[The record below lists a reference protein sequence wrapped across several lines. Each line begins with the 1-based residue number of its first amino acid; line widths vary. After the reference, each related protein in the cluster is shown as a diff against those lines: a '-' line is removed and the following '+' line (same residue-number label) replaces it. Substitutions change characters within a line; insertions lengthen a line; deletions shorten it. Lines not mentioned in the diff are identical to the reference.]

1 MAGADGSG
9 RRGGLSPALGRV
21 GPYEILDLLGQ
32 GGMAAV
38 YLARD
43 KREGQEEQEVAVK
56 VLARM
61 RPSWVQRFS
70 REFDAARRVDHP
82 NVVKVLE
89 AGEADGL
96 AYYSMERITGVTAA
110 RYVNDL
116 AADDSLPAPPPME
129 RRGPAVPI
137 DPQLL
142 DRTLDVSIQL
152 SRAVGAIHSVG
163 LVHRDL
169 KPGNVLVT
177 GAGIVKLVDF
187 GVAKWLEEQTSF
199 TQVGH
204 VVGSYSYMSPEQI
217 TGAEVDRR
225 ADMYG
230 MGILL
235 YELLT
240 GAPPFRARRPQEYL
254 WLHCT
259 AQPEPVSRYLEGV
272 PPELDALLLR
282 LLSKEPADRPENM
295 AAVEA
300 ELHGL
305 RAQIEG
311 VAAGARMEPASVSS
325 GTFGELDLPP
335 VVEFDPLD
343 DDDEATLKTSGEEMA
358 ALRAKFGDQ
367 STAKLSPEEVDRLR
381 RRLKDVG
388 KPRAHRDTEPETLAL
403 QERTRPLHRP
413 GVPNR
418 RSPAAQSNVAL
429 AALVTPRHVGRAR
442 ELEQLI
448 GHLRSVKRSGVR
460 AVLIEGEEGTGKTR
474 LLHAFRG
481 LAWVKGARVAIG
493 RCHVAGGA
501 FCAPFHDLLQRLAG
515 PRLARAHY
523 DRVLGEDK
531 EMLLRFFP
539 ALKRDGAAAAPP
551 GLAAEFGQEKDDLA
565 GLYRAV
571 GGAFRRAA
579 QDAPLVIGIE
589 DVQWADEGTVRLVA
603 SLLRRLAAPNPAQ
616 VLLVLTYR
624 AEDQDPERHAGSMMV
639 PTIQDFG
646 NVHSVALNPLTG
658 DEMRELLESVTV
670 DVPVGRPVIDRL
682 ADAARGNPR
691 FAVEVARTLVEAGG
705 SPDDVD
711 AWDLPTSLLQAYTR
725 RLETLGKS
733 ARDVA
738 RVIGLLGGR
747 PPLAI
752 VQAAS
757 GLTEDKFAGA
767 VTELERRRVIE
778 VDHKGDSD
786 TAALHSEALRTAVL
800 DSLSTNQARALH
812 KRAAAAWLKTIGR
825 DSGAAGH
832 AARHLYAAGETRAA
846 FPYALKAAHQAG
858 EALDYATVSRWMAQ
872 IGEVGDVLDEVSDE
886 AVYRYHM
893 LRFMTCFSDGDQTA
907 AQEAVAAAA
916 EKAPDTLS
924 RLRTGVACA
933 RLHTRTGNY
942 LGAVKVARRGLR
954 EAKDSDAVDLAVQFA
969 IQGARAARRCGD
981 NSSALSWLSEADLL
995 LAVHP
1000 GHDAL
1005 QVRAAWTRSAVL
1017 LELKREDDAEAE
1029 IHRAIELAIQTG
1041 QERAE
1046 AGLRTNLSVIYW
1058 RRGETDL
1065 AVEEVERSVRIFE
1078 EMGERDQVALNESNL
1093 SELRMMQGELPEALR
1108 YARSCWMT
1116 FRRLRD
1122 RQGTILSASTMLS
1135 VARCLQDSKEAE
1147 EVIAAVGEGPTSGQ
1161 QEALWAVYWLERA
1174 RWHRTQ
1180 EQKSVAWHCVEQAAR
1195 ALGSSPPAYRKRE
1208 VALCRAE
1215 LMYDRGQYARA
1226 VPLLDHVIEGAL
1238 DEMHHPVAWYARA
1251 IRSAAMGRLG
1261 RPDAPEQP
1269 PEALVVRNLP
1279 LALASTWYL
1288 SEAFAA
1294 RGEPDHARLLR
1305 EEGADLA
1312 ASAGFADW
1320 VGVFARTGR
1329 S

>member
-1 MAGADGSG
+1 
-9 RRGGLSPALGRV
+9 
-21 GPYEILDLLGQ
+21 
-32 GGMAAV
+32 MAAV

-43 KREGQEEQEVAVK
+43 KRDDREVAVK

-110 RYVNDL
+110 RYVAGLEESDP
-116 AADDSLPAPPPME
+116 LPPPPPMD

-137 DPQLL
+137 EPRLL

-152 SRAVGAIHSVG
+152 SRAVGAIHAVG

-199 TQVGH
+199 TQAGH

-217 TGAEVDRR
+217 TGAEVDHR

-259 AQPEPVSRYLEGV
+259 AQPDPISRHLEGV
-272 PPELDALLLR
+272 PAALDALLLR
-282 LLSKEPADRPENM
+282 LLAKEPADRPENM

-300 ELHGL
+300 EMIGL
-305 RAQIEG
+305 RAEIEG
-311 VAAGARMEPASVSS
+311 TAAGAHVEPSPTGSN
-325 GTFGELDLPP
+325 TFGSLELPI
-335 VVEFDPLD
+335 VEFDPLD
-343 DDDEATLKTSGEEMA
+343 EDDEATLKTDQAELAS
-358 ALRAKFGDQ
+358 LRSRFGDE
-367 STAKLSPEEVDRLR
+367 STARLSPEEVDKLR
-381 RRLKDVG
+381 RRLQEIG
-388 KPRAHRDTEPETLAL
+388 KPQAQRDTEPEAVAL
-403 QERTRPLHRP
+403 SERTRPLHRP

-418 RSPAAQSNVAL
+418 RSPSSQSNVAL
-429 AALVTPRHVGRAR
+429 AALVTPRHVGRAK

-448 GHLRSVKRSGVR
+448 THLRAVKRSGVR

-493 RCHVAGGA
+493 RCHAAGGA

-539 ALKRDGAAAAPP
+539 ALKRDGTGAPP
-551 GLAAEFGQEKDDLA
+551 GVQAPEFGQEKDDLA
-565 GLYRAV
+565 GLYRSV

-624 AEDQDPERHAGSMMV
+624 AEDVDPDVPAGALMV
-639 PTIQDFG
+639 PTIRDFG
-646 NVHSVALNPLTG
+646 NVHSISLNPLTG
-658 DEMRELLESVTV
+658 EEMRELLESVTI
-670 DVPVGRPVIDRL
+670 DVPVDKPLIDRV

-705 SPDDVD
+705 KADD
-711 AWDLPTSLLQAYTR
+711 WNLPTSLLQAYSR

-738 RVIGLLGGR
+738 RVIALLGGR
-747 PPLAI
+747 PPLSI
-752 VQAAS
+752 VQTAA
-757 GLTEDKFAGA
+757 GLDENKFAGA

-778 VDHKGDSD
+778 VDHKGEMD

-800 DSLSTNQARALH
+800 DSLSTNQAGALH

-825 DSGAAGH
+825 ASGAAGH
-832 AARHLYAAGETRAA
+832 AAKHLYAAGENRAA
-846 FPYALKAAHQAG
+846 FPYALQAAYRAG

-872 IGEVGDVLDEVSDE
+872 IGEVGDVLDEVSPE

-893 LRFMTCFSDGDQTA
+893 LRFMTAFADGDQTA

-954 EAKDSDAVDLAVQFA
+954 EAKEETAVELAVQFA
-969 IQGARAARRCGD
+969 IQGARAARRSGD
-981 NSSALSWLSEADLL
+981 NSSALAWLSEADLL

-1000 GHDAL
+1000 GHEAL
-1005 QVRAAWTRSAVL
+1005 SVRAAWTRSAVL
-1017 LELKREDDAEAE
+1017 LELKREDEAEAE
-1029 IHRAIELAIQTG
+1029 IHRAVELAAATG

-1058 RRGETDL
+1058 RRGSIDM
-1065 AVEEVERSVRIFE
+1065 AIEEVERSVRIFD

-1093 SELRMMQGELPEALR
+1093 AELRMMQGDLGEALR

-1122 RQGTILSASTMLS
+1122 RQGTILSASTLLA
-1135 VARCLQDSKEAE
+1135 VARALQDQREAE
-1147 EVIAAVGEGPTSGQ
+1147 EVIAAVGDGPTSGQ

-1180 EQKSVAWHCVEQAAR
+1180 QQMSVAWHCVEQASK

-1226 VPLLDHVIEGAL
+1226 VPLLDRVIEGATE
-1238 DEMHHPVAWYARA
+1238 EMHHPVAWYARS
-1251 IRSAAMGRLG
+1251 IRSAALGRLG
-1261 RPDAPEQP
+1261 RPDDPQP
-1269 PEALVVRNLP
+1269 PPDELVQHNLP
-1279 LALASTWYL
+1279 LALAATWYL
-1288 SEAFAA
+1288 SEAHKA
-1294 RGEPDHARLLR
+1294 RGEPEPARLLR
-1305 EEGADLA
+1305 EEGIDLA
-1312 ASAGFADW
+1312 GSAGFADW
-1320 VGVFARTGR
+1320 VDVFERTA
-1329 S
+1329 